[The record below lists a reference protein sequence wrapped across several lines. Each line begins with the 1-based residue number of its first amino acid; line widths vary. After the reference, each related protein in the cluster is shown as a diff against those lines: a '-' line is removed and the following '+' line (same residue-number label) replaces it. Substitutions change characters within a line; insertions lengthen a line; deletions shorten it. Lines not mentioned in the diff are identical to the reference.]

1 MYVKR
6 IDIKKY
12 RHIVDVSLGSF
23 LRPTRQSDLIVLA
36 GPNGGGKTS
45 ILELVSFALSNAWS
59 LTYKLNRTAP
69 ESAFEVT
76 LGLLPSELEL
86 IRADHL
92 KQADTSFEEAYQ
104 YLLQRKEYS
113 RSFNFPAGE
122 YEKDP
127 PLHNQMHNCQRRSK
141 STPLGGVKVPHQR
154 GESLSTESMGGP
166 RVRHDAPS
174 IRLASGRAWEGP
186 VGPRGQAELTG

>member
-1 MYVKR
+1 MYVKG
-6 IDIKKY
+6 IKIKKY
-12 RHIVDVSLGSF
+12 RHLVDVSLGSF
-23 LRPTRQSDLIVLA
+23 LRPTSQSDLIVLA

-86 IRADHL
+86 IRADQLEHTDPNL
-92 KQADTSFEEAYQ
+92 GEAYQ

-113 RSFNFPAGE
+113 RSFNFPDGE
-122 YEKDP
+122 YEKNSP
-127 PLHNQMHNCQRRSK
+127 CTIACTTLCN
-141 STPLGGVKVPHQR
+141 
-154 GESLSTESMGGP
+154 GP
-166 RVRHDAPS
+166 
-174 IRLASGRAWEGP
+174 
-186 VGPRGQAELTG
+186 